1 MKKTFMILMFI
12 LMTVALTA
20 CQETPSVEE
29 GTPVISY
36 QWTESLDL
44 QAVEYEN
51 REFFRDGIGAVTL
64 DRCVDGDTTFFQSGT
79 SRPFSVRY
87 IGIDT
92 RESTT
97 RVDAWG
103 MPASLFVCEILE
115 GATTIVLERDE
126 AVGNKDNFG
135 RELAYVWV
143 DGILINLRLVEEAFT
158 PAVGAGVLKY
168 GDAFLR
174 AQQHAMSTGRRIW
187 GETDPSFDGEPL
199 SITMEE
205 LFENKELYVNRFLN
219 ITGVVTEVSGGNFRF
234 GINGGEDILVYA
246 RNQIPATIADEFQPG
261 KNLRLNN
268 IYLTNFNNQWQLTNF
283 IIRDVEFLD

>member
-1 MKKTFMILMFI
+1 MKKSITIFTLLMMAFV
-12 LMTVALTA
+12 LVA
-20 CQETPSVEE
+20 CQGATEVDESPK
-29 GTPVISY
+29 VISFE
-36 QWTESLDL
+36 WTESLDL
-44 QAVEYEN
+44 QAVEYED
-51 REFFRDGIGAVTL
+51 REFFRDGIGEVTL
-64 DRCVDGDTTFFQSGT
+64 ERCVDGDTTFFQSGT

-103 MPASLFVCEILE
+103 MPASLYLCEILE
-115 GATTIVLERDE
+115 SAETIVLERDP

-135 RELAYVWV
+135 RELAYVWI
-143 DGILINLRLVEEAFT
+143 DGVLINLRMVEEAFT

-187 GETDPSFDGEPL
+187 GEKDPSFDGEPVDV
-199 SITMEE
+199 TVEE
-205 LFENKELYVNRFLN
+205 FFQNKEQYVNKFLN
-219 ITGVVTEVSGGNFRF
+219 ITGYVTEISGGNFRF
-234 GINGGEDILVYA
+234 GTMEGEDILVYA
-246 RNQIPATIADEFQPG
+246 RNQIPATIVDAFQPG
-261 KNLRLNN
+261 SQIRLNN
-268 IYLTNFNNQWQLTNF
+268 IFLTNFNDQWQLTNF